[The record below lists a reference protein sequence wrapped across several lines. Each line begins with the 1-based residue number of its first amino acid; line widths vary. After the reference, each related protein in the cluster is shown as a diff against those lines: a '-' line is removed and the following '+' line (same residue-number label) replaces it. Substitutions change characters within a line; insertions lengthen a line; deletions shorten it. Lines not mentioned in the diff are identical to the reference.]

1 MAKMRRRDA
10 GWVLPIALAL
20 GVGFVGEKILYLGWA
35 GSWAY
40 YGTLILVALIMKKL
54 WYFE

>member
-1 MAKMRRRDA
+1 MKRRDP

-40 YGTLILVALIMKKL
+40 YGTLILLALIMKKL